1 MKRQE
6 RSLTLHLLESLDW
19 LLAECSVSRA
29 AMRAGVSQST
39 MSNNLADLRRAFD
52 DPLLVRQG
60 PRLVPT
66 PRALQIAGPIREALR
81 SISGAVEGEA
91 GFRPERA
98 RRHFSVLTVDFVQ
111 ALMLQPLV
119 ERWSMLSHHLEL
131 SALPL
136 VPETLHDQLASG
148 QADVAILSPRF
159 APSSLRHTR
168 LFTDR
173 FVLLA
178 REGHPIVGTGVD
190 LRKYLSC
197 THVMVSPMGRRF
209 PSSVDAALRSMG
221 HERHVRVC
229 VPQYL
234 TAVQLITSTTFVV
247 TVPATFARRAAQRH
261 PLVVHELPFE
271 VSPLELSLVWHERSQ
286 NEAAHRW
293 LRDEFKAVAADL

>member
-1 MKRQE
+1 VSRPT
-6 RSLTLHLLESLDW
+6 RNVTLHLLESLDC
-19 LLAECSVSRA
+19 LLAECNVSRA
-29 AMRAGVSQST
+29 ALRAGVSQST
-39 MSNNLADLRRAFD
+39 MSNNLADLRQVFD

-66 PRALQIAGPIREALR
+66 ARALEIAGPIREALR
-81 SISGAVEGEA
+81 GIADAVEGA
-91 GFRPERA
+91 AQFRPDRV
-98 RRHFSVLTVDFVQ
+98 RRHFSILTVDFVQ

-119 ERWSMLSHHLEL
+119 ERWNGLSSQLEL

-136 VPETLHDQLASG
+136 VLETLHEQLASG
-148 QADVAILSPRF
+148 QADAAILSPRF

-178 REGHPIVGTGVD
+178 HRSHPIVDKGVD
-190 LRKYLSC
+190 LGKYLSC
-197 THVMVSPMGRRF
+197 THIMVSPMGRRF
-209 PSSVDAALRSMG
+209 PSSIDAALRAIG

-234 TAVQLITSTTFVV
+234 TAVQLVSTTPFVV
-247 TVPATFARRAAQRH
+247 TAPASFALRAAQHH

-271 VSPLELSLVWHERSQ
+271 VPLLELSLVWHERSQ
-286 NEAAHRW
+286 NEPAHRW
-293 LRDEFKAVAADL
+293 LRDEMKTVCAML